1 MKRLVLLPIAALLF
15 GCLPETPRKQIVVR
29 SEATLKVVPDSFR
42 LNTELRAR
50 GETRDDV
57 IKSISETLDR
67 VTAEFPKLEG
77 LETLELNPSGVRL
90 EPFYEIQCRRDR
102 YNDDACPVAGYI
114 AEIEIEV
121 EGSPAEVVGNALS
134 LLSDLGVAEV
144 DFDEYFIRNLSK
156 VYDAVQEK
164 AFENAKDKAERLAEM
179 AGTALAGVTKIQMKE
194 DEDDNIMFR
203 GVTAGSSDEIVVT
216 ASRLSPKNELNITP
230 APMKIQREITVT
242 FEIE

>member
-1 MKRLVLLPIAALLF
+1 MKRLVLLPLAALLF

-77 LETLELNPSGVRL
+77 LEKSELDPSGVRL
-90 EPFYEIQCRRDR
+90 NPVYEAQCRRDR
-102 YNDDACPVAGYI
+102 YDDNACPVIGYL
-114 AEIEIEV
+114 AEIDIEV
-121 EGSPAEVVGNALS
+121 EGSPAEVAGNALS
-134 LLSDLGVAEV
+134 LLSDLDVAEV
-144 DFDEYFIRNLSK
+144 DFNEYFIRDLSK
-156 VYDAVQEK
+156 VYDAAQEK

-179 AGTALAGVTKIQMKE
+179 AGTVLVGVIKIQMKE
-194 DEDDNIMFR
+194 DEDDNIFYL
-203 GVTAGSSDEIVVT
+203 GVLPGSSDEIVVT
-216 ASRLSPKNELNITP
+216 GSRLSPKNELNITP

>member
-1 MKRLVLLPIAALLF
+1 MKRLVLLPLAALLF
-15 GCLPETPRKQIVVR
+15 GCLPEAPRKQIVVR
-29 SEATLKVVPDSFR
+29 SEATIKVVPDSFR

-50 GETRDDV
+50 GDTRDDV

-77 LETLELNPSGVRL
+77 LEKSELDPSRMRLNPV
-90 EPFYEIQCRRDR
+90 YERQCRRDS
-102 YNDDACPVAGYI
+102 YDDDACPVIGYL

-121 EGSPAEVVGNALS
+121 EGSPAEVAGNALS

-144 DFDEYFIRNLSK
+144 DFDEYFIRDLSK
-156 VYDAVQEK
+156 VYDAAQER

-179 AGTALAGVTKIQMKE
+179 AGTVLAGVLKIQMKE
-194 DEDDNIMFR
+194 YEDEDIFYGGFSAD
-203 GVTAGSSDEIVVT
+203 SDVIVVT
-216 ASRLSPKNELNITP
+216 GSRISPKNELNITP

>member
-1 MKRLVLLPIAALLF
+1 MKHLALLPLAILLF

-50 GETRDDV
+50 GKTRDEV
-57 IKSISETLDR
+57 IKSISAKLDR
-67 VTAEFPKLEG
+67 VTSELPKLEG
-77 LETLELNPSGVRL
+77 LEKSELDPSEMRL
-90 EPFYEIQCRRDR
+90 EPVYDRQCRSER
-102 YNDDACPVAGYI
+102 YNDDACPVTGYL

-121 EGSPAEVVGNALS
+121 EGSPAEEAGNALS

-144 DFDEYFIRNLSK
+144 YLDEYFIRDLSK
-156 VYDAVQEK
+156 VYDAAQER

-179 AGTALAGVTKIQMKE
+179 AGTVLVGVLKIQMKE
-194 DEDDNIMFR
+194 YGDEEIFYGGLSED
-203 GVTAGSSDEIVVT
+203 SDVIVVT
-216 ASRLSPKNELNITP
+216 GSRISPKNELNITP
-230 APMKIQREITVT
+230 APLKIQREITVT

>member
-1 MKRLVLLPIAALLF
+1 MKRLVLLPLAILLF

-29 SEATLKVVPDSFR
+29 SEATIKVVPDVFR

-50 GETRDDV
+50 GETRDEV
-57 IKSISETLDR
+57 IKAISEKLNR
-67 VTAEFPKLEG
+67 VTSELPKLEG
-77 LETLELNPSGVRL
+77 LEKSELDPSEMRL
-90 EPFYEIQCRRDR
+90 EPVYDRQCRSER

-121 EGSPAEVVGNALS
+121 EGSPAEEAGNALS

-144 DFDEYFIRNLSK
+144 YLDEYFIRDLSK
-156 VYDAVQEK
+156 VYDAAQEK

-179 AGTALAGVTKIQMKE
+179 AGTALAGVIKIQMKE
-194 DEDDNIMFR
+194 YEDDNIFY
-203 GVTAGSSDEIVVT
+203 GGLAVTTISSESTDLL
-216 ASRLSPKNELNITP
+216 RSPKNELNITP